1 MNAYLAHLGQLLRKF
16 KKAQDGNVAVIFA
29 IAILPIVGFA
39 GAAVDYSHAGS
50 VRSAMQ
56 SALDSAAL
64 MLSKDAAKLTSSEL
78 KTKGAAYFNA
88 LFNHDEV
95 TVVDITPV
103 YTSTGGSSLT
113 VTGTVK
119 VKTDFMGVLGIKE
132 LTLGS
137 SSTVKWGNSRLRVA
151 LALDVTGS
159 MASDGKMTALKPAAK
174 GLLTQL
180 KTAASVDGDVY
191 VSIIPFAKD
200 VNVGAANNNQT
211 WVDFS
216 DWDAENGTC
225 SNWWYTTK
233 GNCVGNS
240 KTWTPAARSTWTG
253 CVMDRDQDYD
263 VKNTTPSTTN
273 TSTLFPAEQYEE
285 YCPAAMM
292 PLSYNWTS
300 LNAKIDELQPKGG
313 TNQPIGLAWAWQSLS
328 SGTPLN
334 APAMEANYTYQKV
347 IILMSDGL
355 NTQDRW
361 YGNGLS
367 VSSQVD
373 ARMTKLC
380 TNAKADGIT
389 IYAIHV
395 NTDGDPTS
403 TVLQNCASDSGK
415 FFVLTSAGALAT
427 TFQQIGSN
435 LSQLRIAQ

>member
-1 MNAYLAHLGQLLRKF
+1 MHALLTRLGHHLRKF
-16 KKAQDGNVAVIFA
+16 AGARDGNVAVVFA

-64 MLSKDAAKLTSSEL
+64 MLSKDAATLTTAEL
-78 KTKGAAYFNA
+78 KDKGTKYFNA
-88 LFNHDEV
+88 LFNHDEA
-95 TVVDITPV
+95 TVVDIAPV
-103 YTSTGGSSLT
+103 YTSSGGSSLT
-113 VTGTVK
+113 MTGTVK
-119 VKTDFMGVLGIKE
+119 VKTDFMGVIGIKE

-137 SSTVKWGNSRLRVA
+137 SSTVKWGNARLRVA

-180 KTAASVDGDVY
+180 KSAASVDGDVY
-191 VSIIPFAKD
+191 VSIVPFAKD
-200 VNVGAANNNQT
+200 VNVGAANHNQT
-211 WVDFS
+211 WVDFTG
-216 DWDAENGTC
+216 WDNENGSC
-225 SNWWYTTK
+225 SKDDYSSKSSCTNA
-233 GNCVGNS
+233 G
-240 KTWTPAARSTWTG
+240 KTWTAKAHSTWTG

-263 VKNTTPSTTN
+263 VKNTTPATAN
-273 TSTLFPAEQYEE
+273 TSTLFPAEQYDN
-285 YCPAAMM
+285 CPAAMI
-292 PLSYNWTS
+292 PLSYNWTA
-300 LNAKIDELQPKGG
+300 LNAKIDELSPQGS

-328 SGTPLN
+328 SGVPLN
-334 APAMEANYTYQKV
+334 APAMDTNYTYQQV

-361 YGNGLS
+361 YGNGSS
-367 VSSQVD
+367 VSASVD
-373 ARMTKLC
+373 SRMNKVC
-380 TNAKADGIT
+380 ANAKAAGIT

-403 TVLQNCASDSGK
+403 TVLQNCASDSSK
-415 FFVLTSAGALAT
+415 FFVLTSATALTA